1 MYIPQIC
8 LYGAFLFVFSHHD
21 HTVLVNKK
29 SNAMLVF
36 ILFSTEETLCPSS
49 VVVSPKF
56 FYLISQ
62 SLRMFQLYLSISCV
76 SF

>member
-36 ILFSTEETLCPSS
+36 ILFSTEENL
-49 VVVSPKF
+49 
-56 FYLISQ
+56 
-62 SLRMFQLYLSISCV
+62 V
-76 SF
+76 SFLCCCFAKALPSHFKEPL